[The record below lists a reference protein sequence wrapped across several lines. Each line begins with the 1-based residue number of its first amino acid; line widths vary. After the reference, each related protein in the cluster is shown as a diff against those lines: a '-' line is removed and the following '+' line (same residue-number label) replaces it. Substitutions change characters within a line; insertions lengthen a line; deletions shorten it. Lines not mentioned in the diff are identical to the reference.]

1 MRNYEV
7 TFIVD
12 PVLSGDEI
20 KATAQTYVDRLQAE
34 GCTIVHVDEMGLR
47 PLAYPINRRS
57 SGVYYCIEFQVETV
71 GGAFLTAIELS
82 LKRDERLLRFLTVQL
97 DKYGVKYNDDKRKGL
112 IGSKKKRQPE
122 RVEPAAQ
129 PRAAEAAPA
138 KAEAAAPAVKEA
150 PVAVPVAEAAAA
162 PVAEAV
168 VEPAAEAVA
177 APVVEAVVE
186 PVAEAVAAP
195 VVEAV
200 VEPVAEA
207 APVVEAA
214 VEPVAEAVAEAEAV
228 VEAAIEPAVE
238 AVVEATEEAPVV
250 EAAAE
255 TNEEQA

>member
-57 SGVYYCIEFQVETV
+57 SGVYYCIEFEVETV

-122 RVEPAAQ
+122 RVESAAQ

-138 KAEAAAPAVKEA
+138 KAEAAPAVKEA
-150 PVAVPVAEAAAA
+150 PVAAAPVVEAAPA

-168 VEPAAEAVA
+168 VEPVVEAVA

-186 PVAEAVAAP
+186 PVAEAVAET
-195 VVEAV
+195 EAV
-200 VEPVAEA
+200 VEAE
-207 APVVEAA
+207 PVVEAA
-214 VEPVAEAVAEAEAV
+214 IEPVAEAVAE
-228 VEAAIEPAVE
+228 EAAVA
-238 AVVEATEEAPVV
+238 ATEEP
-250 EAAAE
+250 AAE